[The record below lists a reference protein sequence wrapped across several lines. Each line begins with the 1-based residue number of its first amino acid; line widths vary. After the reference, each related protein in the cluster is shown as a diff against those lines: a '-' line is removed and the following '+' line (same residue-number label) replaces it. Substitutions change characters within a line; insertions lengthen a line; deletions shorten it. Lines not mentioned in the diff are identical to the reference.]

1 MVFEITAGWWFVL
14 IGGAVVI
21 DWMIGDPAAIPHPIV
36 WIGKLIGALTKA
48 LNRGTPRARKAKGL
62 LMWLLVVAITA
73 GVTAGVQ
80 WLALRLHPAAF
91 LLVTLWFLG
100 TTLAEKSLRQAVA
113 GVAAALGEGDLPSA
127 RRQVGWLCGRDTTQL
142 STHEVVRATVET
154 TAENTVDGVLAPLFY
169 MAVGLLTAHWL
180 PWLNPLTLA
189 MTYKA
194 VNTMDSMVGYTQ
206 APYRDFGCFPARL
219 DDGFNWPIARI
230 GSWMMLIGG
239 ALLGLDATN
248 GARIYNRDRNNHKS
262 PNAGHPESAAAGLLH
277 IQIGGTNVYF
287 GETVVKPTIGDADQP
302 LSAWHIQTCVSIML
316 ASEIVQTLFIAVAA
330 GMALGLS

>member
-1 MVFEITAGWWFVL
+1 ML
-14 IGGAVVI
+14 IGGAVTL
-21 DWMIGDPAAIPHPIV
+21 DWAIGDPAKIPHPIV
-36 WIGKLIGALTKA
+36 WIGRLIGALTKA
-48 LNRGTPRARKAKGL
+48 LNRGAPRARKAKGL
-62 LMWLLVVAITA
+62 LLWLLVVAVTG

-80 WLALRLHPAAF
+80 RLALRLHPAVF

-100 TTLAEKSLRQAVA
+100 TTLAEKSLRRAVA
-113 GVAAALGEGDLPSA
+113 GVAAALAEDDLPSA
-127 RRQVGWLCGRDTTQL
+127 RQQVGWLCGRDTRAL
-142 STHEVVRATVET
+142 SAPEVVRAAVET

-169 MAVGLLTAHWL
+169 MGVGLLTAHWL

-189 MTYKA
+189 MVYKA

-206 APYRDFGCFPARL
+206 APYRDFGCWPARL
-219 DDGFNWPIARI
+219 DDVLNWPIARI

-239 ALLGLDATN
+239 ALLGFDAKN

-287 GETVVKPTIGDADQP
+287 GETVVKPTIGDADEP
-302 LSAWHIQTCVSIML
+302 LSAGHIQACVSIML
-316 ASEIVQTLFIAVAA
+316 ASEITQAVLMAVAA
-330 GMALGLS
+330 GIALGLS